1 MNSAKEI
8 EIKNGTYYF
17 FDDMINIKNL
27 YPKKIKADE
36 NTYRNILIQH
46 IRYVTVKD
54 LSYVTTNSVKSLYLT
69 ISKIYGH
76 VENSNENKY
85 LTLVNTDESK
95 DTLKKYEELWNKIRD
110 LIRSIKTIMNIKIYE
125 YQI

>member
-36 NTYRNILIQH
+36 NTYRNILI
-46 IRYVTVKD
+46 
-54 LSYVTTNSVKSLYLT
+54 
-69 ISKIYGH
+69 
-76 VENSNENKY
+76 
-85 LTLVNTDESK
+85 
-95 DTLKKYEELWNKIRD
+95 
-110 LIRSIKTIMNIKIYE
+110 
-125 YQI
+125 